1 MGADVEIF
9 EHEQFG
15 RVRTVTIDGEP
26 WFVGKD
32 IAEALGYADKDW
44 AIRAHVSA
52 GQRQSRVIAAPEG
65 AAVPRQK
72 MTIISEGGVWR
83 LVMRSNKEEAVRF
96 QDWVA
101 EDVVPAIRKTGRYV
115 ATHLT
120 KSQALKQLGEEMLRH
135 AETAEELE
143 RVRPRAE
150 LMELFDDKHGL
161 DVGAVASLFG
171 YRAHQFHEMMR
182 TWGATYYNN
191 NHQLEPSD
199 YWVDRGWLS
208 RRNTRTTVVTPEGLQ
223 HLENIIGR
231 QVVGAP
237 QIN

>member
-15 RVRTVTIDGEP
+15 EVRTVTIDGDP

-32 IAEALGYADKDW
+32 IAEALGYRQPSDAV
-44 AIRAHVSA
+44 RTGVSA
-52 GQRQSRVIAAPEG
+52 GQRRSLRIPVNGPVAEKAMS
-65 AAVPRQK
+65 V
-72 MTIISEGGVWR
+72 ISEAGVWR
-83 LVMRSNKEEAVRF
+83 LVMRSNKEQAIVF
-96 QDWVA
+96 QDWLA
-101 EDVVPAIRKTGRYV
+101 EEVIPAIRKTGRYV
-115 ATHLT
+115 AMTMT
-120 KSQALKQLGEEMLRH
+120 KSQALKQLGEEMLKH
-135 AETAEELE
+135 AATAEELE

-182 TWGATYYNN
+182 TWGATYYNGN
-191 NHQLEPSD
+191 RQLEPSD

-231 QVVGAP
+231 KVVGSP
-237 QIN
+237 QLDR